1 MLIFALF
8 FLFPLSMYTD
18 FITTV
23 ELPLSRFEINHSHS
37 IMLLGSC
44 FSEHIGKRLKSS
56 KFSCDVNP
64 MGVLYNPISIAESLY
79 QILDERLYVVGDTEL
94 IEKDGWHSLMHH
106 SSFSALTQEACVTN
120 INARLSVAALFLKKT
135 DVLFLTFGS
144 AYVYRW
150 KADGRV
156 VGNCHKL
163 AERYFTRERL
173 SCEEIV
179 EAYVSLIQRL
189 KQIRPDIKLLFTVS
203 PIRHRKDG
211 MHGNQVSKATLLLA
225 IERLTEIYPE
235 QCFYFPSY
243 EIVLDEL
250 RDYRF
255 YADDMLHPS
264 EQTVSYIWK
273 RFGDCYFSKETKN
286 ILEEWEKIRK
296 GMEHRPFNVKSS
308 QYKEFLSQL
317 VLRMER
323 LKEKYPNFV
332 VEKEIEQCYTLLNRL
347 QN

>member
-1 MLIFALF
+1 
-8 FLFPLSMYTD
+8 MYAD
-18 FITTV
+18 FITSV
-23 ELPLSRFEINHSHS
+23 ELPSDRIYIDHSHS

-44 FSEHIGKRLKSS
+44 FSEHIGQHLLKS
-56 KFSCDVNP
+56 KFVCDMNP
-64 MGVLYNPISIAESLY
+64 MGVLYNPISIAEALH
-79 QILDERLYVVGDTEL
+79 QILDGRLYAVGDSEL

-106 SSFSALTQEACVTN
+106 SSFSALTQEACVAN
-120 INARLSVAALFLKKT
+120 INARLSMATQFLKRT

-163 AERYFTRERL
+163 PERDFIREKL

-179 EAYVSLIQRL
+179 EAYVSLIHRL
-189 KQIRPDIKLLFTVS
+189 KLACPEIKLLFTVS

-225 IERLTEIYPE
+225 IERLMELYPE

-264 EQTVSYIWK
+264 EQAVSYIWK
-273 RFGDCYFSKETKN
+273 RFGECYFSKETKK
-286 ILEEWEKIRK
+286 ILEEWENVRK
-296 GMEHRPFNVKSS
+296 GLEHRPFNVKSS
-308 QYKEFLSQL
+308 QYKAFLSQL
-317 VLRMER
+317 VLRMQR

-332 VEKEIEQCYTLLNRL
+332 IEKEIEQCYTLLNRL